1 MISPLFQFNEQ
12 LEDISREV
20 VNRSTQT
27 LGRAWGS
34 TAQDSFRLVLNDAA
48 LHEVNRLGRK
58 GEGSNKYLEEWQ
70 RLARRIGRLDE
81 HELRR
86 EIEKRVSYYTR
97 DIAGYFD
104 RRVYSFATRVVP
116 FGLSALFNT
125 TDLAQGFRQVRH
137 LADRIQIQGPMSH
150 LADLA
155 RMGTLIIMPT
165 HSSNLDSIVM
175 GWSFT
180 HARLPPCVY
189 GAGKNLFT
197 NPLIGY
203 FMKNL
208 GAYRVDRRLGHV
220 LYKDVL
226 KCYSQVLIERGY
238 HSLFFPGGTRSRSG
252 CVESKLKL
260 GLLGSAQMAF
270 SERVQRGDDRPIFLV
285 PVTINYPLVLEGE
298 TLVEDYLKDEGQ
310 ARYIIDDDEFSRFG
324 RIFQY
329 ATKVMGLDT
338 SMVLRFGEPLDVFGN
353 RVDKFGHSIGPSGH
367 RLNPAEYLFRD
378 GVYVPDP
385 DRDSEL
391 TRQAGEAVVEAYRR
405 NTVVLPTNFLGFLLL
420 ERERALS
427 PQRDLFALLRTCGGE
442 RHSKVDVGNQ
452 ALKLRA
458 KLMSLETQGALVLSE
473 AVREQSIEGLLE
485 EAVTSL
491 SSYHL
496 RPTVEQDEKGFYL
509 RDPKM
514 AFYYGN
520 RLEPWAPELRE
531 AMA

>member
-12 LEDISREV
+12 LDDIRKEV
-20 VNRSTQT
+20 VSRSTHT
-27 LGRAWGS
+27 LGRAWGP
-34 TAQDSFRLVLNDAA
+34 TPQESFRLVLNDAA
-48 LHEVNRLGRK
+48 LHEVNRLSRK
-58 GEGSNKYLEEWQ
+58 GEGSNKHLEDWQ

-81 HELRR
+81 QELRR
-86 EIEKRVSYYTR
+86 EIEKRVSYYTD

-125 TDLAQGFRQVRH
+125 TDIAQGLRQVRN
-137 LADRIQIQGPMSH
+137 LADRIQVQGPIN
-150 LADLA
+150 DLA
-155 RMGTLIIMPT
+155 TLARKGTLIMMPT
-165 HSSNLDSIVM
+165 HSSNLDSLVM

-180 HARLPPCVY
+180 HAGLPPCVY

-197 NPLIGY
+197 NALIGY

-252 CVESKLKL
+252 RVESKVKL
-260 GLLGSAQMAF
+260 GLLGSAQRAF
-270 SERVQRGDDRPIFLV
+270 SERVQRGDHRPIFLV

-310 ARYIIDDDEFSRFG
+310 ARYIIDDDEFTRVG
-324 RIFQY
+324 RVLQY
-329 ATKVMGLDT
+329 VTKVMGLDT
-338 SMVLRFGEPLDVFGN
+338 SMILRFGEPLDVFGN
-353 RVDKFGHSIGPSGH
+353 RVDESGHSICPSGH
-367 RLNPAEYLFRD
+367 RLDPQEYLFRD
-378 GVYVPDP
+378 GSYVADAG
-385 DRDSEL
+385 RDAEL
-391 TRQAGEAVVEAYRR
+391 TRQAGEAVAESYRR
-405 NTVVLPTNFLGFLLL
+405 NTVILPTNFLGFLLL
-420 ERERALS
+420 ERERRMS

-442 RHSKVDVGNQ
+442 RHSKVDVFGQ
-452 ALKLRA
+452 ALKLRE
-458 KLMSLETQGALVLSE
+458 KLIRLERNGALVLSE
-473 AVREQSIEGLLE
+473 AVRDHTIEALLRE
-485 EAVTSL
+485 GVDSL

-496 RPTVEQDEKGFYL
+496 RPTIEEDEKGYYL

-531 AMA
+531 TLS